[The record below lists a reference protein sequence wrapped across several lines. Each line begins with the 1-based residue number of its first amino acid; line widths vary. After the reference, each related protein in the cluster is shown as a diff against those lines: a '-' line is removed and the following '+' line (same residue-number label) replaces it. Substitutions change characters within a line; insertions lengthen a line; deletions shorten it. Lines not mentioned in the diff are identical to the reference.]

1 MKPAEFFCNIK
12 VKSSHKVLIVFHD
25 INNYDSHLIIQ
36 EMEKFYLKV
45 NLILNGLE
53 RYRILNINIKFFI
66 RYFRG
71 HR

>member
-12 VKSSHKVLIVFHD
+12 VKSSHKVLIVFHN

-36 EMEKFYLKV
+36 EMDKFNLKV

-53 RYRILNINIKFFI
+53 RYMTLNINIKFFI
-66 RYFRG
+66 R
-71 HR
+71 